1 MRTDRRQKPNAFGW
15 AAVLCVALV
24 MLFTLVQVAHVHAVE
39 SDADHCPLCIMLHS
53 AAPVTVAAAAII
65 LVRIKTP
72 APVFVE
78 TRAIIRTWHP
88 TLFNRPPPAGC

>member
-1 MRTDRRQKPNAFGW
+1 
-15 AAVLCVALV
+15 VLCVVLLAL
-24 MLFTLVQVAHVHAVE
+24 FALVQVAHVHAVDS

-53 AAPVTVAAAAII
+53 AAPVAVAAAAII